1 MVRQLRGI
9 VGTAILIGSLHVHGA
24 GVLSATHYLE
34 NTEPVNG
41 GVEISLEV
49 EITNIGDTP
58 LVDIELAPA
67 RSDLFTSIGATSFA
81 LETLEPGQSE
91 TLSFTIA
98 TASSPAIFAG
108 KRAIAFDAQARD
120 ASGTPVQLGL
130 KSTSKR

>member
-9 VGTAILIGSLHVHGA
+9 VGTAILIGSFHAHGA

-49 EITNIGDTP
+49 EITNTGDTP
-58 LVDIELAPA
+58 LVNIELAPA
-67 RSDLFTSIGATSFA
+67 RSDLFNSIGATSFA

-98 TASSPAIFAG
+98 TARSPAIFTG

-120 ASGTPVQLGL
+120 TSGAPIQLAL